1 MRPSVLYRTYHPL
14 FFRNS
19 LKGGEMNSHRSWL
32 HMIAEK
38 LKRIKPYHLFEHLIA
53 NILVLLIS
61 FIVIV
66 ALYKLGEDILSLL
79 VSKAFDPLKHE
90 TFQTIFGGIMTLLI
104 AMEFKHSILVVTKRQ
119 HNIIQVKTVI
129 LVSLLALARKFI
141 ILDIHTMEAAK
152 IAALALALVALGAV
166 YWLMRERDAWNMEH
180 GKQEEV

>member
-1 MRPSVLYRTYHPL
+1 MTGR
-14 FFRNS
+14 
-19 LKGGEMNSHRSWL
+19 SHKESWKQ
-32 HMIAEK
+32 IISEK
-38 LKRIKPYHLFEHLIA
+38 LKILKPYHLFEHLIA

-61 FIVIV
+61 FIVVV
-66 ALYKLGEDILSLL
+66 ALYKLGEDVVSLL

-119 HNIIQVKTVI
+119 QNIIQVKTVI

-141 ILDIHTMEAAK
+141 ILDIHAIEAAK

-166 YWLMRERDAWNMEH
+166 YWLMRERDAWSIEH
-180 GKQEEV
+180 GEREEV